1 MPWLCRENRSHL
13 ILNSPLEQGNCNKTV
28 FPGPEK
34 WLPKK
39 AKSAVY
45 ICHWLHNIAIFFVS
59 GNNLNFPLE
68 TFGVDT
74 GQSLH
79 GAHLPGFKQVVV
91 KHSSGIVTFWCVV
104 PRQGCLWV
112 RGDRSEVLVLVSG
125 LLRRCNHSVGAGA
138 GGKLR
143 DSNSTCFRV
152 QMIKQTREQ
161 FLIFPGRGNRVCMVS
176 MGFSRDRTRFQHQS
190 SCDCSEISELVILY
204 IPKLYLVPFA
214 VYGPVKATNSKPE
227 KPLPTVLWL
236 THLLIVLLVPSNL
249 FTCWDVHT
257 ENRREPSMD

>member
-1 MPWLCRENRSHL
+1 M
-13 ILNSPLEQGNCNKTV
+13 
-28 FPGPEK
+28 
-34 WLPKK
+34 
-39 AKSAVY
+39 
-45 ICHWLHNIAIFFVS
+45 
-59 GNNLNFPLE
+59 
-68 TFGVDT
+68 
-74 GQSLH
+74 
-79 GAHLPGFKQVVV
+79 
-91 KHSSGIVTFWCVV
+91 
-104 PRQGCLWV
+104 
-112 RGDRSEVLVLVSG
+112 VSG

-176 MGFSRDRTRFQHQS
+176 MGFSQDRTRFQHQS